1 MIRIGLVESNE
12 VVRSGRAMII
22 TSQPDLKLVFE
33 ESDPR
38 RALVRAPEYLVDVL
52 IVSQNQHGYS
62 GSSFVS
68 EMVTVLKGE
77 GNHSAVLVTSS
88 FSSDQ
93 LRWNAILAGAADL
106 VSLEEAGRDF
116 LSKIRAIAKGD
127 YIVDPKF
134 LQDSKSMEG
143 SLESNRKLSEALAKL
158 EPAQRAQLANFKAGL
173 SDFENARKLDIAKLR
188 VGQLIRGLMDLGELL
203 SRNQLAIV
211 LRDFKL

>member
-1 MIRIGLVESNE
+1 MIRIGLVDSND
-12 VVRSGRAMII
+12 VVRSGRAMMI

-68 EMVTVLKGE
+68 ELVTVLKSE
-77 GNHSAVLVTSS
+77 GNQSAVLVSSS

-106 VSLEEAGRDF
+106 ISLEETGRDF
-116 LSKIRAIAKGD
+116 LGKIRAIAKRD
-127 YIVDPKF
+127 YIVDSKF
-134 LQDSKSMEG
+134 LQDSKAMEG
-143 SLESNRKLSEALAKL
+143 SLESNRELTQALERL
-158 EPAQRAQLANFKAGL
+158 DQTQRTLLGNFKAGL
-173 SDFENARKLDIAKLR
+173 SDFENARKLDVAKLR
-188 VGQLIRGLMDLGELL
+188 VSQLIGKLMEVGELL

-211 LRDFKL
+211 LRDYKL

>member
-1 MIRIGLVESNE
+1 MIRIGLVDSNE

-62 GSSFVS
+62 GSSYVA
-68 EMVTVLKGE
+68 EMAKALNDG
-77 GNHSAVLVTSS
+77 GNPSYILVTTP
-88 FSSDQ
+88 FFTQQ
-93 LRWNAILAGAADL
+93 LRWNAVLAGAADL

-134 LQDSKSMEG
+134 LQVSKGLEG
-143 SLESNRKLSEALAKL
+143 SLVIKRELIEALESL
-158 EPAQRAQLANFKAGL
+158 DLGQRDQLANFKEGL
-173 SDFENARKLDIAKLR
+173 SDFQNARNLDIAKLR
-188 VGQLIRGLMDLGELL
+188 VTQLIRKLIEVGSLL
-203 SRNQLAIV
+203 TRNQLAIV